1 MANAAPQKERE
12 PQPHLSIQGFRK
24 YDRIR
29 QYLSLVYLYGCFN
42 AKELAA
48 VNNRS
53 VQDFNVVI
61 HALWELIW
69 PEENKV
75 TDKQYK
81 NKKCFPH
88 VSRSYTRSAQN
99 RMADSYMMFPFD
111 KEKLLVLYLRVLQR
125 LRESD
130 ANAAQLDEALAQLP
144 AAGDAYYLKTSYHV
158 HGMADFGGIHQS
170 STTFGVQ
177 DNLLRGLDD
186 GQLWELY
193 HYVCFAA
200 SVTYPRVPGSFL
212 RRAIERE
219 LLRRRKQIPEESPFV
234 LRHNSNH
241 NVFDEEVVFRLLHI
255 IEKKQIIL
263 INGHAYLPVKLRV
276 DCRLGRWYV
285 LMANEY
291 NGKMEAS
298 IWAVFRMGLPTP
310 SGDGN
315 DPRWEQA
322 KQVVEE
328 AYPCGQSLFSYISQ
342 QKQEAVCVEAKLHF
356 GTEQGRCNQFRRE
369 LRIGTIEQR
378 QDGEYYHAL
387 INDPLELLPLLR
399 AYAPWL
405 EVMPGNHDLD
415 VRMREGLQQ
424 MQDNLD
430 GALWAAPDETGPV
443 FEKLV
448 GDALG
453 EEKGSQKD
461 NSAESEQISQ
471 ERKLLTPFQ
480 SRLMQF
486 CLDLLAYASGNTEKW
501 ENWEKEIKEKQKDIT
516 AEQKAAAEQE
526 ETAEREAV
534 LSWLAKRYGIASTY
548 DAIALLRSADFLAPG
563 DKLRL
568 PKGNRIFPELPL
580 STVEQEYLWYIL
592 DPQYMPEV
600 ALFLSDSTQQKLLE
614 TANKQ
619 DFPAQQTK
627 TIQWEKQIER
637 MKQVAWAKHIE
648 WAKAPGMELP
658 NNPGPEGFRLL
669 IQAIQ
674 NRCLI
679 RYRYRV
685 KQKPG
690 DKPGEKIGECLPWK
704 LEYSAYDRRWWVI
717 LYDPEDGKTKKA
729 PLNHIRH
736 IQILE
741 KPHNITQEHILE
753 AMDCLR
759 VAETVDLRIRN
770 KHNALQR
777 CYTAFENHQ
786 IKQSS
791 YSPEEGFKLS
801 FYTYKFDKEEIL
813 RQLMYLGP
821 NVSLE
826 GPPALRQEL
835 RGRLR
840 DALAHYATPET

>member
-1 MANAAPQKERE
+1 MANAAPKNARE

-53 VQDFNVVI
+53 VQDFHVVI

-69 PEENKV
+69 PEEAEV
-75 TDKQYK
+75 TNKQYK

-125 LRESD
+125 LRESN
-130 ANAAQLDEALAQLP
+130 ANAAQLDEALANLP

-170 STTFGVQ
+170 STTFSVQ

-219 LLRRRKQIPEESPFV
+219 LLRRGKRIPEESPFV

-255 IEKKQIIL
+255 IEKKQVIL
-263 INGHAYLPVKLRV
+263 INGYEYLPVKLRV

-291 NGKMEAS
+291 KGKMEAS

-310 SGDGN
+310 SGDG
-315 DPRWEQA
+315 DGPRWEQA

-328 AYPCGQSLFSYISQ
+328 AYPCGQSLFSYKSQ

-356 GTEQGRCNQFRRE
+356 GTERGRRNQFRRE
-369 LRIGTIEQR
+369 LRIGAIEQR
-378 QDGEYYHAL
+378 QDGEYYRAL
-387 INDPLELLPLLR
+387 INNPLELLPLLR

-405 EVMPGNHDLD
+405 EVLPGNHDLD

-424 MQDNLD
+424 MLANLD
-430 GALWAAPDETGPV
+430 GAPWSAPGETGPV

-448 GDALG
+448 SDALG
-453 EEKGSQKD
+453 EEKDSQKD
-461 NSAESEQISQ
+461 KGAESEQVSQ

-486 CLDLLAYASGNTEKW
+486 CLDLLAYASGNTEKM
-501 ENWEKEIKEKQKDIT
+501 ECWEKQIQEKKESTSK
-516 AEQKAAAEQE
+516 EQRAAAEREAAAAERE
-526 ETAEREAV
+526 EAAEREAV
-534 LSWLAKRYGIASTY
+534 LSWLAKRYGIASTH
-548 DAIALLRSADFLAPG
+548 DIIALLRSAEFLAPG

-580 STVEQEYLWYIL
+580 SMVEQEYLWYIL

-600 ALFLSDSTQQKLLE
+600 TLFLSESTQKKLTE
-614 TANKQ
+614 TANKT
-619 DFPAQQTK
+619 DSPDQQAK
-627 TIQWEKQIER
+627 TIE
-637 MKQVAWAKHIE
+637 WAKHIE

-690 DKPGEKIGECLPWK
+690 EKTGEKTGECLPWK

-717 LYDPEDGKTKKA
+717 LYDPEAGKTKKA
-729 PLNHIRH
+729 PLNHIRN

-741 KPHNITQEHILE
+741 EPHNITQEHILA
-753 AMDCLR
+753 AMDHLR
-759 VAETVDLRIRN
+759 SADTVDLRIRN

-801 FYTYKFDKEEIL
+801 FYTYEFDKEEIL

-821 NVSLE
+821 NVSLD
-826 GPPALRQEL
+826 GPASLQEEL
-835 RGRLR
+835 RKRLR
-840 DALAHYATPET
+840 NALAHYAEQET